1 MKPFVF
7 GSRRAEEP
15 GSGGKAVS
23 SRSRL
28 PPASPYSRSEP
39 RRLLPRPRSPSP
51 SPPPSPNHGGRL
63 FGLIAPAT
71 KMIAAGAGKLFS
83 SVFGS
88 SEELEDESDI
98 GSEDENVDMYCEE
111 NEESSQR
118 HGTTLIEKNHLEG
131 PQSVAQKRDAKILI
145 EQLILQET
153 FTREECNRLTKIIQS
168 RVRNISTMEGSRKS
182 ADISAGRS
190 FISQLRSQGLTSYSI
205 DGLTARSPLSSA
217 LLPSSAAFTEKAVK
231 DAKKWVTERKLA
243 SSSKS
248 DLELGPCILN
258 TCASPHMLDDGV
270 SSPADMAKSYM
281 ESLPPWQSPSLSNSW
296 FGTPPSTG
304 MHLYNK
310 KDTIPFANLSL
321 SLPSSKAL
329 KRIVPS
335 DVLDECRRLRGKPT
349 ENEPETPVL
358 KQIESSVGHEENN
371 VCPDAVPSSN
381 AKSVEVD
388 LPMMDA
394 CNKTDI
400 YHTTNGSEE
409 RQETVNDG
417 NPGQHDSSLTAV
429 PSEANCT
436 GQGLNNSSVCKGSGE
451 GTLTQ
456 SDISATRES
465 LLQAYSVMEHD
476 NSWDI
481 FEDLLAPEP
490 DSILSNGTESV
501 FPSDADN
508 NTKVNVNRSIPG
520 SSERKTIQI
529 TRSRDAEN
537 QSNKDVSGPEDHAIA
552 NESSSH
558 PQSSMEVQKED
569 TVPHQ
574 CNDQGDYLTI
584 SSHGEL
590 AANTSESNVPLSE
603 SPITGG
609 SKLDIIEAQPLQ
621 NLDKPKDFKRGKK
634 VVAARYRRGR
644 GRGRGKPS

>member
-1 MKPFVF
+1 MKTFVF

-15 GSGGKAVS
+15 GSGGKAVR

-28 PPASPYSRSEP
+28 PPVSPYSRPEP

-51 SPPPSPNHGGRL
+51 SPPLSPNHGGRL

-88 SEELEDESDI
+88 SEELEDESDV
-98 GSEDENVDMYCEE
+98 GSVKLF
-111 NEESSQR
+111 
-118 HGTTLIEKNHLEG
+118 LIPHCPFG
-131 PQSVAQKRDAKILI
+131 PIFLVKSIP
-145 EQLILQET
+145 
-153 FTREECNRLTKIIQS
+153 REECNRLTKIIQS

-182 ADISAGRS
+182 TDISAGRS
-190 FISQLRSQGLTSYSI
+190 FISQTSSQGLTSYSI

-217 LLPSSAAFTEKAVK
+217 LLPSSADFTEKAVK

-248 DLELGPCILN
+248 DLELGPCTLN

-281 ESLPPWQSPSLSNSW
+281 ESLPPWQSPSLSNGW

-400 YHTTNGSEE
+400 YHITNGSEE
-409 RQETVNDG
+409 RQETVKDG

-436 GQGLNNSSVCKGSGE
+436 GQGLNDSSVCKGSGE

-465 LLQAYSVMEHD
+465 LLQAYSFMEHD

-501 FPSDADN
+501 FPSVADN
-508 NTKVNVNRSIPG
+508 NTKVNVNLSIPG
-520 SSERKTIQI
+520 SIQI
-529 TRSRDAEN
+529 TRSSDAKN
-537 QSNKDVSGPEDHAIA
+537 QSNKDVSALEDHAIA
-552 NESSSH
+552 NESLSH
-558 PQSSMEVQKED
+558 PQSLMEVPKED

-574 CNDQGDYLTI
+574 SNDQDDYLTI

-590 AANTSESNVPLSE
+590 AANTPESNVPLSE

-609 SKLDIIEAQPLQ
+609 SKPDIIEAQPQQ

-644 GRGRGKPS
+644 GRGRGKLS